1 MSEQIHGH
9 FRCCAALAVRTGVCA
24 RIRVAGFP
32 VAVVVAAVVVV
43 TLLAACSDTTV
54 SPPPAPSAADAEA
67 SLFGPTENLYFD
79 VGSSRLPVDSADVL
93 AWVAESARANGG
105 VAVLISAFHDAAG
118 DAAANAELSA
128 QRALTVRHALEA
140 NGVPPERLLIAKPA
154 PAASGA
160 QTKDGRRV
168 ELRLQ

>member
-9 FRCCAALAVRTGVCA
+9 FRCCAASAVRTGVCA
-24 RIRVAGFP
+24 RIPVAGFA
-32 VAVVVAAVVVV
+32 VALA
-43 TLLAACSDTTV
+43 LLAACSDKTV
-54 SPPPAPSAADAEA
+54 GPPPAPSAATATAVADAEA

-79 VGSSRLPVDSADVL
+79 VGSNRLPVDSADLL
-93 AWVAESARANGG
+93 ARVAESARANGG

-140 NGVPPERLLIAKPA
+140 NGVPQERLLIAAAA

-160 QTKDGRRV
+160 QAKDGRRV

>member
-1 MSEQIHGH
+1 MSEQIHGL

-32 VAVVVAAVVVV
+32 VALA
-43 TLLAACSDTTV
+43 LLAACSDKTV
-54 SPPPAPSAADAEA
+54 SPPPAPPAATATSAADAEA

-79 VGSSRLPVDSADVL
+79 VGSNRLPVDSADLL
-93 AWVAESARANGG
+93 ARVAESARANGG

-140 NGVPPERLLIAKPA
+140 NGVPPERLLIAVAA

-160 QTKDGRRV
+160 QAKDGRRV